1 MFKKK
6 DTPELYELLRKNRV
20 EVGKPYPKETS
31 ASSASQPSA
40 ASPEE
45 PHGAAPT
52 IPELTAPSPYHKLR
66 NPFPV
71 KIEKPVKKT
80 IGGKRIPAN
89 YNNLIFG
96 AIIIMILA
104 FVIYAVFF
112 RSGDESAAAPGETP
126 VPGGTVAPPPIPA
139 PAPQPAKYW
148 AIRLAYARDNTS
160 ERETILKLRN
170 FLSDNKIADVSL
182 EMETIKGSKCIVI
195 YQGKYKTKDEA
206 AKETA
211 RFRNLHFKFKECT
224 VESRNAPK

>member
-20 EVGKPYPKETS
+20 EVGKPYPKEAS
-31 ASSASQPSA
+31 ASSAAQPS

-96 AIIIMILA
+96 AIVIVILA

-112 RSGDESAAAPGETP
+112 RSGNESAAAPDATGPT
-126 VPGGTVAPPPIPA
+126 PGGTVAPLPVPTPPV
-139 PAPQPAKYW
+139 QPAKYW
-148 AIRLAYARDNTS
+148 GIRLAYARDNTS
-160 ERETILKLRN
+160 ERETILRLQN
-170 FLSDNKIADVSL
+170 FLSDKKISDVSL